1 MDLLKTK
8 ALDRLRRKITIET
21 LWLYIISVLKDEPT
35 YAYDVKVRIREKFG
49 FNPTTITLYVV
60 LYRLVK
66 EGLLE
71 VFVDEGV
78 KKYKVTRKGE
88 NTYNNAL
95 KMINELLEKLRS

>member
-1 MDLLKTK
+1 MLKTK
-8 ALDRLRRKITIET
+8 ALNRLRRKITIET
-21 LWLYIISVLKDEPT
+21 LWLYIISVLKDKPT
-35 YAYDVKVRIREKFG
+35 YAYDVKVKIRKKFG

-71 VFVDEGV
+71 VFVEKGV
-78 KKYKVTRKGE
+78 KKYKVTEKGK

-95 KMINELLEKLRS
+95 KMIDELLEKLKS